1 MPQYFKKDRKNKN
14 NSKPVS
20 ILLYVYKKY
29 TKCICYSKLINIL
42 NLFLSK
48 FQCGFCEGHSSYC
61 LLVIIENIIKILDNK
76 GIFCEVFK
84 YLLKEVSYTPH
95 TLLISELSEYG
106 FDRGLSFFSPSLHN

>member
-1 MPQYFKKDRKNKN
+1 MSQYFKKDRQNKN

-20 ILLYVYKKY
+20 ILLYIYKKY
-29 TKCICYSKLINIL
+29 SKCICYSKLINIL

-48 FQCGFCEGHSSYC
+48 FQCGFCEGHISYC
-61 LLVIIENIIKILDNK
+61 LLVIIENILKILNNK

-106 FDRGLSFFSPSLHN
+106 FDRGL